1 MDCSLERVE
10 RFYAAMLAYINRRY
24 PQWQIGRE
32 RYMWTA
38 TQRPTPTSIWFIYA
52 KSLNQL
58 ERKLSEERSPD

>member
-1 MDCSLERVE
+1 
-10 RFYAAMLAYINRRY
+10 MLAYINRRY